1 MQLIECILAI
11 MNALEQRLMAIN
23 VDALMK
29 IGLVG
34 LHWYM
39 SLALLLGHPS
49 SFLSTIDVH
58 VVHLQPII

>member
-1 MQLIECILAI
+1 
-11 MNALEQRLMAIN
+11 MNALEQRLMAID

-39 SLALLLGHPS
+39 SLAPLLGHPS